1 MVFLGLSTLGLVPG
15 VSGLVGLA
23 AAVFSL
29 LAGGGLAAAYLASG
43 AGLGLL
49 VTWPLR
55 RSTLATGRSPRPV
68 LLVCIGCAAQLW
80 LAHIAGWLG
89 LFAFGPLAAIGI
101 LVPGWVALAWRLIV
115 LVRGQ
120 ERAAALHPLW
130 MLAAAPLAVALVA
143 AASPPG
149 WLWGS
154 EFGGFDSLSYHLP
167 VALEW
172 ASAGKVTPLLHNVYS
187 FLPSYV
193 EAAYTQ
199 VHVALGGGKPAE
211 GADGLRTGLFAF
223 EGAGLIACQYLSVGY
238 LVLAAGATAGVVAPL
253 AQETAGAAKTTA
265 DGMVGKIA
273 GVAAG
278 AVVLCVPWSVVVG
291 SLAYNETAVMMCLA
305 AAMLAAL
312 DRGLSVQARGTL
324 CGVLVGVA
332 CGSKPTAMFLAGPVV
347 ALLLAV
353 RVPRRDW
360 LKLSMWGVIAGTVA
374 FLPPLVRNAIAS
386 HGNPIFPAATGLFG
400 LGHWTAE
407 QAAVFAASHKES
419 APLMERL
426 GMLLGTVSGGDGQPR
441 GMLHRQ
447 FSILWPLAAVCAVL
461 AMRQRAL
468 RGAVLALVGGVAA
481 AMVWWLVASHCQSR
495 FLVPLVPVCGVLVG
509 LGLLGLTVSR
519 VGTKGSP
526 ASDGSQEPDDRTL
539 WNIPALSR
547 LGGLVILAGIGLMG
561 TLCVTMFLS
570 ERTQE
575 IAPGHSV
582 GMPNAWLLRGVSGMT
597 GASEQAELQALDAGL
612 LTETPSQIG
621 GESQASNDPE
631 TRREELVATLN
642 VPQYVNLLVPDG
654 QKVYLLGDSTPL
666 YMPGKLARGELVYHV
681 TWERSPLG
689 DLIRSLGDD
698 PEAWTRQLRASN
710 VKWVVLNLS
719 ELARLQASGYYDKA
733 ITPERVRQWL
743 ELWADPVHG
752 GQGSAQ
758 ILFKLRAPPAS
769 PTTPAKKPG
778 AQQAGKSSAAAGGR
792 L

>member
-1 MVFLGLSTLGLVPG
+1 LGLSTLGLVPG
-15 VSGLVGLA
+15 VSGLIGLA

-49 VTWPLR
+49 ITWPLR
-55 RSTLATGRSPRPV
+55 RSKLATDCGPRPV
-68 LLVCIGCAAQLW
+68 LVACIGCVAQLW
-80 LAHIAGWLG
+80 LAHLAGWLG
-89 LFAFGPLAAIGI
+89 LFALGPVAAIGL
-101 LVPGWVALAWRLIV
+101 LVPGWVALAWRLIT

-143 AASPPG
+143 SASPPG

-167 VALEW
+167 MAIEW
-172 ASAGKVTPLLHNVYS
+172 ASAGKVAPLLHNVYS

-193 EAAYTQ
+193 EAAYAQ
-199 VHVALGGGKPAE
+199 MHVALGGGKLTE
-211 GADGLRTGLFAF
+211 GADGLRAGLFAF
-223 EGAGLIACQYLSVGY
+223 EGAGLIGCQYLSVGY
-238 LVLAAGATAGVVAPL
+238 LMLAAGATAGVVASL
-253 AQETAGAAKTTA
+253 AKDIAAAANVAGE
-265 DGMVGKIA
+265 GMIGRIA
-273 GVAAG
+273 GTAAG

-305 AAMLAAL
+305 AAMLAAV
-312 DRGLSVQARGTL
+312 DSGLSVRARGLL

-332 CGSKPTAMFLAGPVV
+332 CGSKPTAMFLAAPVV

-353 RVPRRDW
+353 RVPRREW
-360 LKLSMWGVIAGTVA
+360 LKLAVWGVIAGSVA
-374 FLPPLVRNAIAS
+374 FIPPLVRNAIAS
-386 HGNPIFPAATGLFG
+386 HGNPIFPAVTGLFG

-419 APLMERL
+419 ASFLQRL

-441 GMLHRQ
+441 GVLHRQ
-447 FSILWPLAAVCAVL
+447 FSILWPLAAVCAAL
-461 AMRQRAL
+461 AMRQRVL
-468 RGAVLALVGGVAA
+468 RGVVLALAGGVAA

-519 VGTKGSP
+519 LGGAA
-526 ASDGSQEPDDRTL
+526 ASEVDGDSQEPDDGTL
-539 WNIPALSR
+539 WNIPVFAR

-561 TLCVTMFLS
+561 TLCVTLFLS

-575 IAPGHSV
+575 LAPGHSV
-582 GMPNAWLLRGVSGMT
+582 SMPNAWLLRGVSGIT
-597 GASEQAELQALDAGL
+597 GASEQEELHALDAGL
-612 LTETPSQIG
+612 ATDTPSQPG
-621 GESQASNDPE
+621 GESQGSIDPE
-631 TRREELVATLN
+631 TRREELVASLS

-689 DLIRSLGDD
+689 ELIRTLGDD
-698 PEAWTRQLRASN
+698 PEAWTRELRARN
-710 VKWVVLNLS
+710 VRWVVLNLS
-719 ELARLQASGYYDKA
+719 ELARLRASGYYDKA
-733 ITPERVRQWL
+733 ITPESVRQWL
-743 ELWADPVHG
+743 ELWADLVHG
-752 GQGSAQ
+752 RQGSSQ
-758 ILFKLRAPPAS
+758 ILFKLRTP
-769 PTTPAKKPG
+769 PTTPATPAKKAG
-778 AQQAGKSSAAAGGR
+778 AEQAGKDSAAAEER